1 MHATRYTFFEYL
13 PGHGFIVLYPFLSW
27 LGIMLMGYGFGRFFL
42 PDVSALQRKRLL
54 VVTGLLMISIFVIV
68 RLLNGYGNPRPWE
81 SHSHWAATFGYPL
94 GVVYL
99 IWIGIVALLYPL
111 CRRYAAYKKTHRQ
124 WWLSYI

>member
-1 MHATRYTFFEYL
+1 MVGDHVDGIRFWAVLSAGCQCFATETATRSDGVADDQYICDCS
-13 PGHGFIVLYPFLSW
+13 FIEWIWGS
-27 LGIMLMGYGFGRFFL
+27 
-42 PDVSALQRKRLL
+42 
-54 VVTGLLMISIFVIV
+54 
-68 RLLNGYGNPRPWE
+68 RPWE